1 VVLAVTP
8 VLAAAPVSAVA
19 LVWLVT
25 QAPVAAPIS
34 VAAHV
39 WPVTPVST
47 VALGLAVRALAR
59 VVLRVAQASALGL
72 AADSAVASLA
82 RQEAESAVAPAVPLA
97 LV

>member
-1 VVLAVTP
+1 
-8 VLAAAPVSAVA
+8 LAAAPVSAAA

-25 QAPVAAPIS
+25 QAPVAVPIS

-39 WPVTPVST
+39 WPVMPVST

-59 VVLRVAQASALGL
+59 VVLRVGQASALGL
-72 AADSAVASLA
+72 VADSAVASVA
-82 RQEAESAVAPAVPLA
+82 RLGAESAVALAVPLA